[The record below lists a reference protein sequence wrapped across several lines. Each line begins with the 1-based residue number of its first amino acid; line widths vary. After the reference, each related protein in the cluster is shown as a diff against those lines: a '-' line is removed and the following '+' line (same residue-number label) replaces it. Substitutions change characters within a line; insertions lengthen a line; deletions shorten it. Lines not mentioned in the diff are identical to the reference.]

1 MARKLE
7 AIRCTDEALTI
18 CRLDRPVRFQLRGVP
33 KLEWYVA
40 HSGLDYV
47 DTQYSML
54 SSSYMKGNANNAI
67 IATTD
72 AGGDAGWAIIDVGR
86 NKSMAQTDGT
96 TFPLGTR
103 KQSSSKQTTDLST
116 PLPLAAFLIS

>member
-18 CRLDRPVRFQLRGVP
+18 CKLDRPVRLQLRGVP

-54 SSSYMKGNANNAI
+54 SPSYMKGNANNAI
-67 IATTD
+67 IESSW
-72 AGGDAGWAIIDVGR
+72 GGGWSLIDVGK
-86 NKSMAQTDGT
+86 NKTMAQTTGT

>member
-1 MARKLE
+1 MSRKLE

-33 KLEWYVA
+33 ELDWYE
-40 HSGLDYV
+40 GDYV

-54 SSSYMKGNANNAI
+54 SPTYMKGNANNAI

-72 AGGDAGWAIIDVGR
+72 ESGDAGWAIIDVGR
-86 NKSMAQTDGT
+86 NRSMAQTDGT

-103 KQSSSKQTTDLST
+103 KQSST
-116 PLPLAAFLIS
+116 